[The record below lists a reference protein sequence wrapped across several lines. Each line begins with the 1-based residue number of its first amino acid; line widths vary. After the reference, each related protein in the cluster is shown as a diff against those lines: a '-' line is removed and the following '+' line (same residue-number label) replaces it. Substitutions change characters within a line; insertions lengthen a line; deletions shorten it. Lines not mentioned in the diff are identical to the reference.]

1 MKHHQQ
7 TFVWTKKKKKTIV
20 LSCVGVFISCK
31 HLYEIRSLSFNCF
44 RFRGLR
50 EEGPQPCCSQSSA
63 QPLPSPPFPPRNVSI
78 GLRVKFEQRR
88 SQLCAMSLPVVRIR
102 I

>member
-7 TFVWTKKKKKTIV
+7 TFGGEKTIV
-20 LSCVGVFISCK
+20 LSCAGVFISYKPLC
-31 HLYEIRSLSFNCF
+31 EIRSLSFNCF

-50 EEGPQPCCSQSSA
+50 EEGPQSCCSQSST
-63 QPLPSPPFPPRNVSI
+63 QPVPCPPFPPRNVSI
-78 GLRVKFEQRR
+78 GLRVKFEQHR
-88 SQLCAMSLPVVRIR
+88 SQLCTMSLPVVKIR